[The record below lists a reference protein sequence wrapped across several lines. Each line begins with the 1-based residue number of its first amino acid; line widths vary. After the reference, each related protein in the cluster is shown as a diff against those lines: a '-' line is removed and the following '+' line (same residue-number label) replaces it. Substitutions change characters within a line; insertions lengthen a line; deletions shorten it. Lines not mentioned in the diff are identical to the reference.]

1 MRLGEVPEG
10 DVVTE
15 FARQIDAMSRAA
27 LTPMDLFSGEPAHVV
42 EAVPC
47 PVCYARARRPCRTA
61 TRDLRGVHHRR
72 RVVAAREHAGIRH
85 TTTPDEE
92 T

>member
-1 MRLGEVPEG
+1 MT
-10 DVVTE
+10 D

-27 LTPMDLFSGEPAHVV
+27 HARMPVEDLYSAERPGIVEDVPCSVCNAGLNRHCTSYGMDLP
-42 EAVPC
+42 
-47 PVCYARARRPCRTA
+47 
-61 TRDLRGVHHRR
+61 LHHRR

>member
-1 MRLGEVPEG
+1 MRPGEVPEG

-27 LTPMDLFSGEPAHVV
+27 LTPMDLHQPERQETAR
-42 EAVPC
+42 AVPC
-47 PVCYARARRPCRTA
+47 PVCGAGADVTHGCPPYRAR
-61 TRDLRGVHHRR
+61 
-72 RVVAAREHAGIRH
+72 AAREHAGIRH